1 MSICIMASL
10 GVQSTIDGFGES
22 SNSPTALN
30 VHHGH
35 QAAGGSRSDPM
46 FAFTI
51 GTISF
56 FLWRKP
62 FRKTQCSKAAL
73 LSLYVMYDKFVRS
86 QRMVSC
92 QFGATWSEYQTCFLL
107 MVGKNW
113 NTWRKHRQT
122 WGEHVES
129 RQKDPWWLKGVL
141 NPGLQS

>member
-10 GVQSTIDGFGES
+10 GVQSTVDGFGES

-46 FAFTI
+46 FAFTMA
-51 GTISF
+51 TISF

-92 QFGATWSEYQTCFLL
+92 QFGATWSEYQTCFF
-107 MVGKNW
+107 VDGGKKTGTPGG
-113 NTWRKHRQT
+113 NTGKHGENMQSPDRKI
-122 WGEHVES
+122 
-129 RQKDPWWLKGVL
+129 
-141 NPGLQS
+141 PGG